1 MGQIPLVLLL
11 ALQTMGIS
19 VSMENPNCRSNSL
32 YMGEF
37 IPVKETLVIC
47 SQNAKAERIP
57 VERVVRHEIV
67 HAIHQRFRLD
77 SLTLTPEPLFTVL
90 VQKHLPSE
98 EVLSVLAGYD
108 KDLFQQEIEARLLEK
123 VMTNDQLAS
132 LGTASQAYYDA
143 TKP

>member
-19 VSMENPNCRSNSL
+19 VSMGSPNCRSNPL

-37 IPVKETLVIC
+37 FPAKETLVIC
-47 SQNAKAERIP
+47 AQNAKAESIS

-77 SLTLTPEPLFTVL
+77 TLALTPEPLFTDL

-98 EVLSVLAGYD
+98 EVLTVLAGYD

-123 VMTNDQLAS
+123 VMTNEQLAS
-132 LGTASQAYYDA
+132 LGIASQAYYDA